1 MAKKK
6 AVGKAKKSPT
16 VKQLRKEIAVDTGR
30 ENTLKHDAATA
41 HSAVTRKHDL
51 ARASAI
57 GKTVASLKH
66 ELADKSKHKKAG
78 LALAPGDVACCA
90 AQAAAA
96 SLWLAL
102 GVRVHD
108 EDVLGLYWRTAADPD
123 EGASVLATLEAAHE
137 YGLSGARPVG
147 FGLAGQWGQ
156 RAVEVGDQSAS
167 GAERLE
173 ISAALDWDLA
183 DVPHLAA
190 LAPAEHRQPDVEFG
204 DLLGVHGLIL
214 RLDLPEGP
222 HAVTAAPDGTWW
234 SWGEPYSPEGF
245 PGAVVEEC
253 WAVSWS

>member
-57 GKTVASLKH
+57 GKTVTSLKH

-123 EGASVLATLEAAHE
+123 EGASVLDTLRAVHE
-137 YGLSGARPVG
+137 YGLAGARP
-147 FGLAGQWGQ
+147 
-156 RAVEVGDQSAS
+156 EPSC
-167 GAERLE
+167 EY
-173 ISAALDWDLA
+173 AA
-183 DVPHLAA
+183 
-190 LAPAEHRQPDVEFG
+190 R
-204 DLLGVHGLIL
+204 LLGSLGSDRNRSLIL
-214 RLDLPEGP
+214 RLTLPEGP

-234 SWGEPYSPEGF
+234 SWGEPYGPEDF
-245 PGAVVEEC
+245 PGAVVESA